1 MSASLHLNLLK
12 ESELRTPFPV
22 RLRVFMPMASVGLAL
37 GCLVWWLL
45 LAARANTEASL
56 RDTARMN
63 VQDLSQ
69 SHAHALL
76 LRAQAT
82 EASAIIRQLRFYE
95 HACIRFGDALANLPA
110 HVPANIQLTEMRVPP
125 PPQPLIDPKQPA
137 LGPTNSLERVT
148 LRIAGRTAGEK
159 ASSSVDTLLAAL
171 RTPAFTNLIQTAE
184 IPKGAFRQDTTARNT
199 GNRDTLLFEITCG
212 CLPRRFE

>member
-1 MSASLHLNLLK
+1 
-12 ESELRTPFPV
+12 
-22 RLRVFMPMASVGLAL
+22 
-37 GCLVWWLL
+37 
-45 LAARANTEASL
+45 
-56 RDTARMN
+56 
-63 VQDLSQ
+63 
-69 SHAHALL
+69 
-76 LRAQAT
+76 
-82 EASAIIRQLRFYE
+82 
-95 HACIRFGDALANLPA
+95 
-110 HVPANIQLTEMRVPP
+110 
-125 PPQPLIDPKQPA
+125 
-137 LGPTNSLERVT
+137 VT